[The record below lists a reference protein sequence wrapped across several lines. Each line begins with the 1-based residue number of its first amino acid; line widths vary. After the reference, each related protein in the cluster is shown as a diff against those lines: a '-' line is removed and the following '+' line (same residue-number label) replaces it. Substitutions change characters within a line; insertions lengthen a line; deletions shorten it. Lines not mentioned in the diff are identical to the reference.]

1 MTRPGSS
8 FAVFFLLA
16 LFFAFFRERALAMDV
31 ELDVSNEIS
40 ENTRNL
46 VFGIKCGCCKAVT
59 AEIGLRFK
67 EILDKTAKLEGEEK
81 SDAKTV
87 FRSKYVGQ
95 FNEKLEIALDR
106 MCRPPPTKTTSK
118 RAIEKSAS
126 VAKLWRYSETGAKA
140 IQNSMFHIN
149 TLGQNATEDDL
160 REMERVLLGI
170 QLFTNDANKQYV
182 NPDPKIAENTGGTN
196 LMADSYVTAELLDAC
211 RRVSESLELE
221 DQLDEAKKNGEFGV
235 NEQHKTCID
244 LDYCKV
250 RKGGAKAKD
259 TRTKEQ
265 KDKDE
270 ALERMKQLFISK
282 EEMDEFKQNN
292 PDAFDDDKV
301 DPLDETLDSPAPKKK
316 NKKSVLP
323 PPPREEE
330 EEEKEEKR
338 EEEEALSKNKGKSG
352 GGEGLFASIKEKFN
366 DYFHKKAQKRMTTT
380 TSTRNEEGEGE
391 L

>member
-1 MTRPGSS
+1 
-8 FAVFFLLA
+8 
-16 LFFAFFRERALAMDV
+16 
-31 ELDVSNEIS
+31 
-40 ENTRNL
+40 
-46 VFGIKCGCCKAVT
+46 
-59 AEIGLRFK
+59 
-67 EILDKTAKLEGEEK
+67 
-81 SDAKTV
+81 
-87 FRSKYVGQ
+87 
-95 FNEKLEIALDR
+95 
-106 MCRPPPTKTTSK
+106 
-118 RAIEKSAS
+118 
-126 VAKLWRYSETGAKA
+126 
-140 IQNSMFHIN
+140 
-149 TLGQNATEDDL
+149 
-160 REMERVLLGI
+160 MERVLLGI
-170 QLFTNDANKQYV
+170 QLFTNDANKHYV
-182 NPDPKIAENTGGTN
+182 NPDPKVAENTGGTN

-292 PDAFDDDKV
+292 PDAFDEDKV

-316 NKKSVLP
+316 NKNSVLP

-330 EEEKEEKR
+330 DEEKEEKR
-338 EEEEALSKNKGKSG
+338 EEEEASKNKGKSG
-352 GGEGLFASIKEKFN
+352 GEGLFASVKEKFN
-366 DYFHKKAQKRMTTT
+366 DYFHKKARNKMTTTT

>member
-1 MTRPGSS
+1 MTRPGNS
-8 FAVFFLLA
+8 FAVFFFLLA
-16 LFFAFFRERALAMDV
+16 LFAFFREQRALAMDV
-31 ELDVSNEIS
+31 ELDMSNEIS

-59 AEIGLRFK
+59 AEIGLQFK
-67 EILDKTAKLEGEEK
+67 EILDKTAKGEGEEK

-106 MCRPPPTKTTSK
+106 MCRPPPTETTSK

-126 VAKLWRYSETGAKA
+126 VAKLWRYSESGAKA

-282 EEMDEFKQNN
+282 EEMDEFKKNN
-292 PDAFDDDKV
+292 PDAFDEDKI

-323 PPPREEE
+323 SREEE
-330 EEEKEEKR
+330 EKQKEASKNEAAR
-338 EEEEALSKNKGKSG
+338 EEGKSG
-352 GGEGLFASIKEKFN
+352 EGFFASVKEKFN
-366 DYFHKKAQKRMTTT
+366 DYFNKKAQNRKTTT
-380 TSTRNEEGEGE
+380 TRTTRNEKDKEGGGE

>member
-16 LFFAFFRERALAMDV
+16 LFAFFRERALAMDV
-31 ELDVSNEIS
+31 EVDMSNEIS

-59 AEIGLRFK
+59 AEIGLQFK
-67 EILDKTAKLEGEEK
+67 EILHKTAKEGEEK

-126 VAKLWRYSETGAKA
+126 VAKLWRYSESGAKA

-170 QLFTNDANKQYV
+170 QLFTNDANKHYV

-265 KDKDE
+265 KEKDE
-270 ALERMKQLFISK
+270 ALERMKQLFVSK

-292 PDAFDDDKV
+292 PDAFDEDKV

-323 PPPREEE
+323 PREEE
-330 EEEKEEKR
+330 EKQKE
-338 EEEEALSKNKGKSG
+338 ASKNEGKS
-352 GGEGLFASIKEKFN
+352 GGEGLFASVKEKFN
-366 DYFHKKAQKRMTTT
+366 DDFHEKAQNETTT
-380 TSTRNEEGEGE
+380 TSSRNEEGGRE

>member
-1 MTRPGSS
+1 MTRLGNS
-8 FAVFFLLA
+8 FAVFFFLLA
-16 LFFAFFRERALAMDV
+16 LFAFSREQRALAMDV
-31 ELDVSNEIS
+31 ELDMSNEIS
-40 ENTRNL
+40 ENTRNI

-59 AEIGLRFK
+59 AEIGLQFK
-67 EILDKTAKLEGEEK
+67 EILDKTAKREGEEK

-126 VAKLWRYSETGAKA
+126 VAKLWRYSESGAKA

-170 QLFTNDANKQYV
+170 QLFTNDANKHYV
-182 NPDPKIAENTGGTN
+182 NPDPKVAENTGGTN

-270 ALERMKQLFISK
+270 ALERMKQLFVSK

-292 PDAFDDDKV
+292 PDAFDEDKV

-316 NKKSVLP
+316 HKKSVLP
-323 PPPREEE
+323 PPREED
-330 EEEKEEKR
+330 EEKEEKR
-338 EEEEALSKNKGKSG
+338 EEEESKNKGKSG
-352 GGEGLFASIKEKFN
+352 GEGLFASVKEKFN
-366 DYFHKKAQKRMTTT
+366 DYFHEKAQNEMTTT
-380 TSTRNEEGEGE
+380 SSRNEEGGGE

>member
-59 AEIGLRFK
+59 AEIGLQFK

-95 FNEKLEIALDR
+95 FNEKLEMALDR

-250 RKGGAKAKD
+250 RKGGTKAKD

-282 EEMDEFKQNN
+282 EEMDEFKKNN
-292 PDAFDDDKV
+292 PDAFDEDKI

-323 PPPREEE
+323 SREEE
-330 EEEKEEKR
+330 EKQKEASKNEAAR
-338 EEEEALSKNKGKSG
+338 EEGKS
-352 GGEGLFASIKEKFN
+352 GEGLFASVKEKFN
-366 DYFHKKAQKRMTTT
+366 DYFHKKAQNRKKKTTT
-380 TSTRNEEGEGE
+380 PNEKDKEGGGE

>member
-250 RKGGAKAKD
+250 RKGGTKAKD

-282 EEMDEFKQNN
+282 EEMDEFKKNN
-292 PDAFDDDKV
+292 PDAFDEDKI

-323 PPPREEE
+323 SREEE
-330 EEEKEEKR
+330 EKQKEASKNEAAR
-338 EEEEALSKNKGKSG
+338 EEGKSG
-352 GGEGLFASIKEKFN
+352 EGFFASVKEKFN
-366 DYFHKKAQKRMTTT
+366 DYFNKKAQNRKTTT
-380 TSTRNEEGEGE
+380 RTTRNEKDKEGGGE

>member
-282 EEMDEFKQNN
+282 EEMDEFKKNN
-292 PDAFDDDKV
+292 PDAFDEDKI

-323 PPPREEE
+323 SREEE
-330 EEEKEEKR
+330 EKQKEASKNEAAR
-338 EEEEALSKNKGKSG
+338 EEGKSG
-352 GGEGLFASIKEKFN
+352 EGFFASVKEKFN
-366 DYFHKKAQKRMTTT
+366 DYFNKKAQNRKTTT
-380 TSTRNEEGEGE
+380 TTTTRNEKDKEGGGE

>member
-1 MTRPGSS
+1 MTRLGSS
-8 FAVFFLLA
+8 FAVFFFFLA
-16 LFFAFFRERALAMDV
+16 LFAFFREQRALAMDV
-31 ELDVSNEIS
+31 ELDMSNEIS

-59 AEIGLRFK
+59 AEIGLQFK
-67 EILDKTAKLEGEEK
+67 EILDKTAKREGEEK

-126 VAKLWRYSETGAKA
+126 VAKLWRYSESGAKA
-140 IQNSMFHIN
+140 IQNSIFHIN

-170 QLFTNDANKQYV
+170 QLFTNDANKHYV
-182 NPDPKIAENTGGTN
+182 NPDPKVAENTGGTN

-292 PDAFDDDKV
+292 PDAFDEDKV
-301 DPLDETLDSPAPKKK
+301 DPLDETLDSPPPKKK
-316 NKKSVLP
+316 NKNSVLP
-323 PPPREEE
+323 PPPREED
-330 EEEKEEKR
+330 EEKEEKR
-338 EEEEALSKNKGKSG
+338 EEEAASKNKGKSG
-352 GGEGLFASIKEKFN
+352 GEGLFASVKEKFN
-366 DYFHKKAQKRMTTT
+366 DYFHKKARNRMTTT
-380 TSTRNEEGEGE
+380 TSTTRNEEGEGE

>member
-1 MTRPGSS
+1 MTRLGNS

-16 LFFAFFRERALAMDV
+16 LFAFFREQRALAMDV
-31 ELDVSNEIS
+31 ELDMSNEIS

-59 AEIGLRFK
+59 AEIGLQFK
-67 EILDKTAKLEGEEK
+67 EILDKTAKEGEEK

-106 MCRPPPTKTTSK
+106 MCRPPPTETTSK

-126 VAKLWRYSETGAKA
+126 VAKLWRYSESGAKA

-170 QLFTNDANKQYV
+170 QLFTNDANKHYV
-182 NPDPKIAENTGGTN
+182 NPDPKVAENTGGTN

-292 PDAFDDDKV
+292 PDAFDEDKV

-323 PPPREEE
+323 PPPPREEE
-330 EEEKEEKR
+330 DEEKEEKR
-338 EEEEALSKNKGKSG
+338 EEEEAESKNKGKS